1 MSYFS
6 PTPKAKR
13 TQSQGDLAD
22 DGKKDR
28 SAVEVIDLL
37 SSSPMQDAPRDP
49 SPTPRQTRF
58 EDADDVLLPLPS
70 TVTKRRKTRRE
81 RGPLRKSLSAP
92 VHTSSPLFMP
102 MFDGSDEMDVGFE
115 AEIEADL
122 EEPRNQRLSPG
133 RMPRFNDAPAPT
145 SAQVPPAPLFGFPSS
160 QHSLPTPPAES
171 ISPAPQRLESD
182 HSKDSSEGG
191 FIRELSDEGYK
202 ATSPPPSGR
211 ATAAPRPA
219 TAKPIPETITLS
231 SSPIA
236 APPRPLQSRLSP
248 PPSRHSF
255 PQPALARSASTST
268 TAVGAST
275 SAPKLPQQLPRPQSE
290 TTNPTSNPVS
300 NPIAKPAPKPKSKPK
315 AKAIILRP
323 SLPGTWRAATD
334 EEAEALDLTGDGSG
348 VRATSSSTT
357 NPAKRAGSRSVWRT
371 SGVEVLDLTGSQ

>member
-1 MSYFS
+1 M
-6 PTPKAKR
+6 R
-13 TQSQGDLAD
+13 GAD
-22 DGKKDR
+22 RRCWGVGARDNN
-28 SAVEVIDLL
+28 
-37 SSSPMQDAPRDP
+37 PRDGAVWGVERLKKEASGP
-49 SPTPRQTRF
+49 QGGSLVTQPRSSHPVIGGRRRSGGIWGCGPGKSNAKPRRPDPT
-58 EDADDVLLPLPS
+58 A
-70 TVTKRRKTRRE
+70 
-81 RGPLRKSLSAP
+81 
-92 VHTSSPLFMP
+92 
-102 MFDGSDEMDVGFE
+102 
-115 AEIEADL
+115 
-122 EEPRNQRLSPG
+122 
-133 RMPRFNDAPAPT
+133 
-145 SAQVPPAPLFGFPSS
+145 AQGPPA
-160 QHSLPTPPAES
+160 
-171 ISPAPQRLESD
+171 R
-182 HSKDSSEGG
+182 
-191 FIRELSDEGYK
+191 K
-202 ATSPPPSGR
+202 A
-211 ATAAPRPA
+211 
-219 TAKPIPETITLS
+219 
-231 SSPIA
+231 IA